1 MKNKGIIILII
12 TLIVIALVTG
22 LAFLTLYFINRQPIN
37 KIDLAALE
45 NKEDVKIV
53 YEEDSEIPTLIAG
66 KYTEFK
72 VNSGNEAIRALEE
85 VKDVIGIQNPKEEYK
100 VSNEIE
106 ILNSNVYRMQQYYK
120 GIQVLGRQMVMAT
133 DKEGNIKTL
142 SGDYVKIEN
151 LDVTPSINQNGA
163 ISVITGKYGTNIKVE
178 QIQLVIKYINDVP
191 TLCWGISAYG
201 EFNGLTG
208 ISYYFYVNAKTGEIA
223 DTVEGQKNSIALSS
237 GTGISGETL
246 NFYTNKTGNKYEMYD
261 PERNIEIRNY
271 RGEAINVYFSEAI
284 TSEDNT
290 WIYPAAN
297 EAMVNIG
304 KAYDYFNTKFDIKS
318 VDDKGSKITVVVN
331 DYAVPNNASF
341 IDNIGDV
348 IVLGMGDGITCRNFA
363 NGLDV
368 LGHEFMHGYIRNTDK
383 NIFDDQGFVKGE
395 VDEAFCDVMGN
406 IIENYYLEKSEIK
419 SVTHNEN
426 LTFVNEPSWLLGED
440 VVIEQNKRFEEHV
453 KSRSKWKPKQIW
465 R

>member
-163 ISVITGKYGTNIKVE
+163 ISVITGKYGDDKYLSLDMEGVNE
-178 QIQLVIKYINDVP
+178 SQLVHNNSTVLSRAFYLMWK
-191 TLCWGISAYG
+191 
-201 EFNGLTG
+201 NGLTTDEISQIMLETCVRLSRFAEYNEIIEMIRILAEEYCPEKVDIVTDALVETG
-208 ISYYFYVNAKTGEIA
+208 YMYYIEDEQGNNNNGTTTTEQDIADIYKQFIIDKGYEKDEDEYFEETKKESIEPGKIQAGDHTISYGIYRSNLAEYEMLGGIYIIRKDGTYTYRNIWKNYAGEVN
-223 DTVEGQKNSIALSS
+223 TVNIS
-237 GTGISGETL
+237 GT
-246 NFYTNKTGNKYEMYD
+246 YT
-261 PERNIEIRNY
+261 
-271 RGEAINVYFSEAI
+271 VQYFDEL
-284 TSEDNT
+284 
-290 WIYPAAN
+290 
-297 EAMVNIG
+297 
-304 KAYDYFNTKFDIKS
+304 DI
-318 VDDKGSKITVVVN
+318 
-331 DYAVPNNASF
+331 
-341 IDNIGDV
+341 
-348 IVLGMGDGITCRNFA
+348 
-363 NGLDV
+363 
-368 LGHEFMHGYIRNTDK
+368 
-383 NIFDDQGFVKGE
+383 
-395 VDEAFCDVMGN
+395 DEAGWAIKFTSNSDEIMGN
-406 IIENYYLEKSEIK
+406 TVLEI
-419 SVTHNEN
+419 NEN
-426 LTFVNEPSWLLGED
+426 DSFEAGQYP
-440 VVIEQNKRFEEHV
+440 NKFTLI
-453 KSRSKWKPKQIW
+453 Q
-465 R
+465 